1 MILRDH
7 CFGAR
12 RVGFSRS
19 FMSPDEPR
27 LSQHHYALA
36 DAPRGI
42 YVAKL
47 VGCARNTPTT
57 IILTFEAD
65 GRLFPLSVRSRYGF
79 APPYGGPSFAGAR
92 QGGRYVL
99 AVRKGRG
106 SLIILEY
113 AMLLDAR

>member
-1 MILRDH
+1 
-7 CFGAR
+7 
-12 RVGFSRS
+12 
-19 FMSPDEPR
+19 MSPDEPLQAR
-27 LSQHHYALA
+27 YRHALT
-36 DAPRGI
+36 DAPTGI
-42 YVAKL
+42 YVAEL

-65 GRLFPLSVRSRYGF
+65 GRVFPLFVRSRYGF

-92 QGGRYVL
+92 LGERYVL

-113 AMLLDAR
+113 AMPLDAR